1 MTCVPRLIGF
11 AALFGMMGA
20 AAIAQ
25 TPIRPPQAPNM
36 PPTDQVIP
44 EKMKPEEPSV
54 TGTVGPGST
63 LSEKLEA
70 TEGVIR
76 PPSNLD
82 PAITAPAPVP
92 NPGTTPIIPPPG
104 SPGGD
109 QSVVP
114 K

>member
-1 MTCVPRLIGF
+1 MTRARTLMWIAVVCGTTN
-11 AALFGMMGA
+11 AAL
-20 AAIAQ
+20 AQ
-25 TPIRPPQAPNM
+25 APVRPPQAPNM

-44 EKMKPEEPSV
+44 EKIQPKEPSS
-54 TGTVGPGST
+54 TGAVGSGAT

-70 TEGVIR
+70 SDGVIR
-76 PPSNLD
+76 PPADID
-82 PAITAPAPVP
+82 PEITAPAPVP
-92 NPGTTPIIPPPG
+92 NPGTTPIIRPPG

>member
-1 MTCVPRLIGF
+1 MTCVARLIGF

-20 AAIAQ
+20 AALAQ

-36 PPTDQVIP
+36 PRTDEVIP
-44 EKMKPEEPSV
+44 EKIKPEEPSA
-54 TGTVGPGST
+54 TGAVGPGST
-63 LSEKLEA
+63 LSKKLEA

-76 PPSNLD
+76 PPANLD
-82 PAITAPAPVP
+82 PEITTSAPVP
-92 NPGTTPIIPPPG
+92 NPGTTPVIPPPG

-109 QSVVP
+109 PSVVP